1 MQSTLSIQ
9 KIDFS
14 IYYSLYI
21 PALDWILHCLA
32 YKSTEIELNNIF
44 EEFQQISTKI
54 NNIGCSA
61 LVLNSILTCISSNFV
76 CSKSRE
82 FVELVKGVFYV
93 KTAAKDN
100 ITKSEHF
107 NNNFPTHYLIQNLG
121 HSFNN
126 NSTFWLG
133 IKENEKIAL
142 LNDVWKMIS
151 KLKST
156 NDYMNCV
163 EVWIEFVVK
172 QFGNDEMNAVLGD
185 VIKHM
190 LPDRA
195 FEDHYNQLVFV
206 INKIVSLNH
215 ENDFAAILSMNNFMP
230 FLDLLQKET
239 VKVEACKV
247 IVESFVK
254 QFNEIPQDESE
265 DSLTTSDPVIL
276 NSLTYLCK
284 TMHDSVSALTLEDEK
299 RQIGCLII
307 SFLRCVS
314 FKKDFEAQLNFYV
327 ESRGNFSNLDT
338 VMSFLVHRVN
348 TLAMET
354 RRIVKGY
361 HTKKTTAFVRACL
374 AFSFITIPSLDDIIL
389 RLQLYLSSSHVAL
402 INGCLP
408 QTDAFLKT
416 AITLLPNVPR
426 TIDSTDGNP
435 KSTDQFLISYISEML
450 SFLVVVPVSLS
461 LK

>member
-1 MQSTLSIQ
+1 
-9 KIDFS
+9 
-14 IYYSLYI
+14 
-21 PALDWILHCLA
+21 
-32 YKSTEIELNNIF
+32 
-44 EEFQQISTKI
+44 
-54 NNIGCSA
+54 
-61 LVLNSILTCISSNFV
+61 
-76 CSKSRE
+76 
-82 FVELVKGVFYV
+82 
-93 KTAAKDN
+93 
-100 ITKSEHF
+100 
-107 NNNFPTHYLIQNLG
+107 
-121 HSFNN
+121 
-126 NSTFWLG
+126 
-133 IKENEKIAL
+133 
-142 LNDVWKMIS
+142 MIS